1 MYIYTEE
8 NSVVNRGSYCSFIL
22 LQLME
27 AMPTT
32 NKENYTSTTITRQRL
47 HHTSHAPDI
56 RIPSGASI
64 AAQGTRLR
72 AYHVSFS
79 HIHNNS
85 YTVHIH
91 HFSSFCSLFLLF
103 HPAGSEHSDRYL
115 CDGLVDLRCHA
126 CQHSHHLRFVYRTT
140 GSYHTH
146 TSSSAFHALCHYHW
160 QQQTCVN
167 ER

>member
-126 CQHSHHLRFVYRTT
+126 CQHIVTIFDLFTARLAVIIL
-140 GSYHTH
+140 TH
-146 TSSSAFHALCHYHW
+146 PLQPFTH
-160 QQQTCVN
+160 CVIIIGN
-167 ER
+167 NRRV